1 MTVGKL
7 AWGVRVQDA
16 PNKIGA
22 IGSPRRILAKIRLGF
37 GGIFPKFGAS
47 THRRELSRRATN
59 QFAEVKKFKLLAA
72 LPGRC
77 ITMDELEDHPIF
89 SLGDEAV
96 LEGDLE
102 FKQPQFQYRSLS
114 ETGDHIWPCR
124 DWRMY
129 PRFAPRAS
137 SRGHNTKA
145 NLIPIVH
152 CPQRACMKL
161 KLLCNL
167 VRPSRRCQGPV
178 CAV

>member
-1 MTVGKL
+1 VAFPLGYPVDDWPSKQKRNYTAEKRAVKILSEWMTVGKL

-89 SLGDEAV
+89 S
-96 LEGDLE
+96 
-102 FKQPQFQYRSLS
+102 FK
-114 ETGDHIWPCR
+114 
-124 DWRMY
+124 
-129 PRFAPRAS
+129 
-137 SRGHNTKA
+137 
-145 NLIPIVH
+145 
-152 CPQRACMKL
+152 
-161 KLLCNL
+161 
-167 VRPSRRCQGPV
+167 
-178 CAV
+178 